1 MSPTFRRS
9 AVACV
14 PALLIALV
22 ALAGPAAAKDRV
34 LFQWAE
40 GDSMGQLVMTI
51 HANNLLDAVGQDN
64 VDLEVIT
71 YGPAVFA
78 VTTTRP
84 QTHFADR
91 IKKLTERGV
100 KFRICH
106 NAMNILGV
114 KEEELLPVVSTVPS
128 AMGEI
133 VKRHDEGWQILKP

>member
-1 MSPTFRRS
+1 MPRFLPHL
-9 AVACV
+9 AAACTL
-14 PALLIALV
+14 ALLALTS
-22 ALAGPAAAKDRV
+22 PASAKDRV

-64 VDLEVIT
+64 VELEIIT

-84 QTHFADR
+84 QTKFADR

-100 KFRICH
+100 QFRVCH

-114 KEEELLPVVSTVPS
+114 KDGELLPIVSTVPS

-133 VKRHDEGWQILKP
+133 IKRHDEGWQILKP